1 MKEYM
6 DLRKIVSNL
15 TEEEYRYELTRY
27 SKVSGENS
35 QYKSLLSYLRT
46 SVDSTFEETQ
56 VFIYGKGKK
65 SAFKQLIY
73 RSKDK
78 IFELWL
84 SKYSIINSQFYD
96 NRAKEILALR
106 KQLIQFDILCLRG
119 MNDIGLKLVNQ
130 IIQKSKMYEYY
141 DLLVFALYKRLRLS
155 GSNSS
160 IDNYQRQLKEIEYYE
175 DCRRS
180 FHNAEIIYKSLY
192 LHLNEKKKIIEQE
205 RNIEKIVTDVEAD
218 AIRTKSKTIQYNYYI
233 LKAEMLELQT
243 KYLQSVS
250 VWEKLIQ
257 LVSSNKYLNS
267 THGLGLAYYSLARSR
282 LFLFEFENSKTALR
296 RAYQVT
302 KYFDPN
308 TTPYFLHL
316 FIIAY
321 HTASKKEIEESLDT
335 LNSYLYS

>member
-141 DLLVFALYKRLRLS
+141 ELLVFALYKRCWLS
-155 GSNSS
+155 GSN
-160 IDNYQRQLKEIEYYE
+160 
-175 DCRRS
+175 
-180 FHNAEIIYKSLY
+180 
-192 LHLNEKKKIIEQE
+192 
-205 RNIEKIVTDVEAD
+205 
-218 AIRTKSKTIQYNYYI
+218 
-233 LKAEMLELQT
+233 
-243 KYLQSVS
+243 
-250 VWEKLIQ
+250 
-257 LVSSNKYLNS
+257 
-267 THGLGLAYYSLARSR
+267 
-282 LFLFEFENSKTALR
+282 
-296 RAYQVT
+296 
-302 KYFDPN
+302 
-308 TTPYFLHL
+308 
-316 FIIAY
+316 
-321 HTASKKEIEESLDT
+321 
-335 LNSYLYS
+335 